1 MAHQKPTFICKMPSA
16 GTWQIVLLVSFLFS
30 TVLSSGKNSGDYKID
45 SLQQEVNSSTG
56 TRRITSQLE
65 LAVLVLETNTDK
77 ALDLANSALL
87 QSKKEKDKS
96 LEMQSY
102 NVLGRIYFKKTD
114 KAHSL
119 LYLDSALQISNDLN
133 ENWYKGEILFRIG
146 TNKHQMGEKLA
157 ALETFSASV
166 QACLL
171 SENFKVLGAVYSMM
185 GTIFRINGLY
195 DRAIEYIIKSKLNYE
210 KVNYTEGS
218 AWTAYLLG
226 RTYFDLKLYDQA
238 LNYFNESLEIYK
250 KLAEFDG
257 VQNGVAICYEQI
269 GMLKLE
275 TGLVEEARESIN
287 RTLKIYTDNN
297 SKLGLS
303 NVYTNLGIIEYSSEN
318 YVLAEEYFRTSL
330 EIKEETRNILGMP
343 RVYEYLGLSQIKNG
357 NKTEGFKNVQL
368 ALDMA
373 LKNNQKKVEY
383 DIYSQLSEIYLSL
396 NDLKNA
402 VVSQKK
408 QIEIQELLL
417 SGGASIKTEQLQA
430 IYEIEEKNNQIAQLE
445 KQNEINALTIK
456 QNNTIRLFMII
467 GIVLALFTAAL
478 IYWLNT
484 KLRLKNKELNE
495 TNAAKDKFFAIISHD
510 LRGPTGALAGVLKH
524 LNLSF
529 DEFSNE
535 ELKEVMVT
543 LHNSAE
549 NVSNLLENLLVW
561 AQSQVQNIT
570 YNPTHIAL
578 NELIISAKE
587 GLQPQTEDKE
597 IKIQLQT
604 DDSIIVSVDQNMV
617 QTIFRN
623 ILSNAIKFSYRGGK
637 INITTEIRDK
647 SMALIQIIDEGVGID
662 KNNLS
667 KLFDIAKAHHTQ
679 GTENEQSTGLGL
691 ILVKEFVEKNQGTLS
706 IKSEKDKGTI
716 VSIALPLAI

>member
-16 GTWQIVLLVSFLFS
+16 GTWQIVLLVTFLFS

-56 TRRITSQLE
+56 VRRITSQLE
-65 LAVLVLETNTDK
+65 LAILVLETDTDK

-226 RTYFDLKLYDQA
+226 RTYFDLKLYEQA
-238 LNYFNESLEIYK
+238 LIYFNESLEIYK

-275 TGLVEEARESIN
+275 TGLLEEARQNIN

-408 QIEIQELLL
+408 QIEIQKLLL

>member
-1 MAHQKPTFICKMPSA
+1 MASVR
-16 GTWQIVLLVSFLFS
+16 TWQIVLVVTFLFS
-30 TVLSSGKNSGDYKID
+30 TLLSSGKNSGDYKID
-45 SLQQEVNSSTG
+45 SLQHEVNSSSG
-56 TRRITSQLE
+56 TRKITSQLE
-65 LAVLVLETNTDK
+65 LAILVFETNTDK
-77 ALDLANSALL
+77 ALNLANSALL
-87 QSKKEKDKS
+87 ESKKEKNKS
-96 LEMQSY
+96 LEMQSD
-102 NVLGRIYFKKTD
+102 NALGRIYFKKND
-114 KAHSL
+114 IAHSL

-133 ENWYKGEILFRIG
+133 ENWYKGEILFRMG
-146 TNKHQMGEKLA
+146 VNKHQMGEKLA

-171 SENFKVLGAVYSMM
+171 SDNYRVLGAVYSMM

-238 LNYFNESLEIYK
+238 SNYFNESLEIYK
-250 KLAEFDG
+250 ILAEFDG
-257 VQNGVAICYEQI
+257 IQNGLAICYEQI
-269 GMLKLE
+269 GLLKLE
-275 TGLVEEARESIN
+275 TGLLEEARQSFN

-303 NVYTNLGIIEYSSEN
+303 NVYTNLGMVEYNSGE
-318 YVLAEEYFRTSL
+318 YLLAEEYFNQAL
-330 EIKEETRNILGMP
+330 QMKETTQNILGLP
-343 RVYEYLGLSQIKNG
+343 RVHEYLGLSQIKNG
-357 NKTEGFKNVQL
+357 NKTDGFRNVQL

-373 LKNNQKKVEY
+373 FKNNQKKVEY

-402 VVSQKK
+402 VATQKK
-408 QIEIQELLL
+408 QIEIQKLLL
-417 SGGASIKTEQLQA
+417 SGGANIKTEQLQA

-456 QNNTIRLFMII
+456 QNNTIRLFMIL

-484 KLRLKNKELNE
+484 KLRLKNKELKE

-529 DEFSNE
+529 DEFSND
-535 ELKEVMVT
+535 ELKVLMVT

-549 NVSNLLENLLVW
+549 NVSTLLENLLVW
-561 AQSQVQNIT
+561 AQSQVQNIS
-570 YNPTHIAL
+570 YNPSHVAL
-578 NELIISAKE
+578 SDLIKSAQE
-587 GLQPQTEDKE
+587 GLHAQAEGKE
-597 IKIQLQT
+597 IGIELKT
-604 DDSIIVSVDQNMV
+604 DDSIQVCVDQNMV
-617 QTIFRN
+617 QTVLRN
-623 ILSNAIKFSYRGGK
+623 ILSNAIKYSYRGGE
-637 INITTEIRDK
+637 INITSEVKDK
-647 SMALIQIIDEGVGID
+647 NTALIKIIDNGVGIN
-662 KNNLS
+662 KINLS
-667 KLFDIAKAHHTQ
+667 KLFDIAKAHHTK

-691 ILVKEFVEKNQGTLS
+691 ILVQEFIEKNKGTLS
-706 IKSEKDKGTI
+706 IESEKDKGTT
-716 VSIALPLAI
+716 VSFTLPLT

>member
-1 MAHQKPTFICKMPSA
+1 MASA
-16 GTWQIVLLVSFLFS
+16 RTWQIVLLVTFLFS
-30 TVLSSGKNSGDYKID
+30 TLLSSGKNSGDYKID

-65 LAVLVLETNTDK
+65 LAILVLETDTDK

-87 QSKKEKDKS
+87 ESKKEKNKS

-102 NVLGRIYFKKTD
+102 NALGRIYFKKTD

-119 LYLDSALQISNDLN
+119 LFLDSALQISNNLN
-133 ENWYKGEILFRIG
+133 ENWYKGEILFRMG
-146 TNKHQMGEKLA
+146 VNKHQMGEKLA

-171 SENFKVLGAVYSMM
+171 SENYRVLGAVYSMM

-210 KVNYTEGS
+210 IVNYTEGS

-238 LNYFNESLEIYK
+238 SNYFNESLEIYK
-250 KLAEFDG
+250 MLAEFDG
-257 VQNGVAICYEQI
+257 IQNGLAICYEQI

-275 TGLVEEARESIN
+275 TGLLEEARQNIN

-303 NVYTNLGIIEYSSEN
+303 NVYTNLGIIEYTFGN
-318 YVLAEEYFRTSL
+318 YVLAEEYFRNSL
-330 EIKEETRNILGMP
+330 EIKEETKNILGMP

-357 NKTEGFKNVQL
+357 KKTEGFSNIQL

-402 VVSQKK
+402 VATQKK
-408 QIEIQELLL
+408 QIEIQKLLL
-417 SGGASIKTEQLQA
+417 SGGANIKTEQLQA
-430 IYEIEEKNNQIAQLE
+430 IYEIEEKNNQISQLE

-456 QNNTIRLFMII
+456 QNNTFRLFMIL

-484 KLRLKNKELNE
+484 KLRLKNKELKE

-535 ELKEVMVT
+535 ELKELMVT

-570 YNPTHIAL
+570 YNPIHTEL
-578 NELIISAKE
+578 SELIKSAKE
-587 GLQPQTEDKE
+587 GLQPQSDDKE
-597 IKIQLQT
+597 IKLEIQT

-623 ILSNAIKFSYRGGK
+623 VLSNAIKFSYRGGK
-637 INITTEIRDK
+637 INIITEIRDK
-647 SMALIQIIDEGVGID
+647 SKALIQIIDEGVGID

-706 IKSEKDKGTI
+706 IKSEKDKGTV
-716 VSIALPLAI
+716 VSIALPLAK